1 MTRSL
6 VPLLVIFAC
15 AAPSAAQAQQAP
27 PPVQQTVQAPAQP
40 QLPPPPPPGGPVM
53 MRGIE
58 LRFHPDN
65 APMVDTNTYLYYIK
79 SLPIVNNQWQPYNEA
94 ELLAD
99 YRRLWATNFLDN
111 LWIEVVDM
119 PFENG
124 VMGKH
129 VIFHFEERQRVK
141 IVDYEPHKIVDSAKI
156 EEELR
161 KRQINLRLDSFIDPL
176 VIKKVTS
183 AIRDLYAEKGYEYAE
198 IKPEIAEMPNGPK
211 LVHLTFN
218 ITPGPKVQIGKVDFV
233 GNRAFSDSTLGGQ
246 MKDNRAQN
254 WLSFIS
260 NAGTYQEAKFG
271 DDAERVVAFYRDHG
285 YIFARV
291 GQPQLEVVRDSADK
305 KTRYVS
311 LKIPV
316 DEGESYKIG
325 KLEFGGNKV
334 LTAAQLQ
341 PFFKLS
347 AGDVYAEK
355 KVRKGYEK
363 AKELY
368 GGAGY

>member
-1 MTRSL
+1 MKRVFST
-6 VPLLVIFAC
+6 LLVILAC
-15 AAPSAAQAQQAP
+15 AAPSPALASQAPQQQA
-27 PPVQQTVQAPAQP
+27 TQAPAP
-40 QLPPPPPPGGPVM
+40 QLPPSPPPGGPVM

-65 APMVDTNTYLYYIK
+65 SPMVDTSTYLYYIK

-119 PFENG
+119 PFDNG
-124 VMGKH
+124 VIGKH

-260 NAGTYQEAKFG
+260 NAGTYQ
-271 DDAERVVAFYRDHG
+271 
-285 YIFARV
+285 
-291 GQPQLEVVRDSADK
+291 
-305 KTRYVS
+305 
-311 LKIPV
+311 
-316 DEGESYKIG
+316 
-325 KLEFGGNKV
+325 
-334 LTAAQLQ
+334 
-341 PFFKLS
+341 
-347 AGDVYAEK
+347 
-355 KVRKGYEK
+355 
-363 AKELY
+363 
-368 GGAGY
+368 